1 MHSNFPS
8 IWGESKNRK
17 YLHAMGPEG
26 GCWGGGR
33 VAKKIVQARSHIFVP
48 MLTNLRPSPAV

>member
-17 YLHAMGPEG
+17 YFNAMGPEG
-26 GCWGGGR
+26 GWEGGCC
-33 VAKKIVQARSHIFVP
+33 KKIVQLRSHIFVP